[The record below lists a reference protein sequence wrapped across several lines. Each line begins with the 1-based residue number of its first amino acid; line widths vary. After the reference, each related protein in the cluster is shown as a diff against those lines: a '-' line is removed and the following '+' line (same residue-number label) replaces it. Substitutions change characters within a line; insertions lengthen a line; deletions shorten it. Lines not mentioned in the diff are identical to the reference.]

1 MSRNPARSTSVDFLR
16 GLALIVITLDHV
28 SQSALSHLTLHN
40 YAFCD
45 AAEVFV
51 FLGGYASGAAYC
63 AMTASGGAAQA
74 HRRFLKRSGEIY
86 RGYLLTAAL
95 MLLCGLA
102 MLALHIHSAI
112 LTYTD
117 APLFLARPFQ
127 TLLDI
132 ATLRRQPDL
141 AAVLPMYI
149 GFALCVPLVAPVVR
163 RRPATALLASLA
175 LWLCAPSL
183 AHLLPSADPIGWSF
197 DPFAWQLMFMFG
209 MLCRL
214 HPVSAVFQASR
225 AGLRR
230 TWIALAVA
238 LAFAA
243 YKLLIENQPEPG
255 YLKQHL
261 SSLRVVSFVS
271 IAWLVAQLS
280 RLGWIDRLAAA
291 LPPVVTA
298 GRQGLACFVWGTL
311 ISIVADTALQVAAP
325 AFHTRTQAVVAALSA
340 DLLTIAAVLAVAI
353 ISARLKANRP
363 IPRRQHR
370 TGQYGCQSVI
380 AAAFVNRYQDAARSL
395 VLSAP
400 NVARGHLQDKEKSP
414 ELEALLHAGN
424 AMLRSDRVA
433 VVDRLVASDT
443 PSVVRDHMTSKPV
456 RVPH

>member
-1 MSRNPARSTSVDFLR
+1 LRDDSERRRS
-16 GLALIVITLDHV
+16 
-28 SQSALSHLTLHN
+28 
-40 YAFCD
+40 
-45 AAEVFV
+45 
-51 FLGGYASGAAYC
+51 AAY
-63 AMTASGGAAQA
+63 
-74 HRRFLKRSGEIY
+74 RRFVKRSGKIY

-102 MLALHIHSAI
+102 MRALHIHTAV

-117 APLFLARPFQ
+117 AQLFLLRPLQ

-149 GFALCVPLVAPVVR
+149 GFALCVPLVAPAVR
-163 RRPATALLASLA
+163 RRPATALMASLT
-175 LWLCAPSL
+175 LWFCAPSL

-225 AGLRR
+225 AGLRL

-238 LAFAA
+238 LTFAA

-291 LPPVVTA
+291 LPPMVTV
-298 GRQGLACFVWGTL
+298 GRQGLTCFVWGTL
-311 ISIVADTALQVAAP
+311 GSVVADTALQVAAP
-325 AFHTRTQAVVAALSA
+325 AFHTRTQAVGAALSA

-353 ISARLKANRP
+353 VSARLKANRP
-363 IPRRQHR
+363 I
-370 TGQYGCQSVI
+370 
-380 AAAFVNRYQDAARSL
+380 L
-395 VLSAP
+395 
-400 NVARGHLQDKEKSP
+400 RGHT
-414 ELEALLHAGN
+414 ELDNTGAG
-424 AMLRSDRVA
+424 A
-433 VVDRLVASDT
+433 
-443 PSVVRDHMTSKPV
+443 
-456 RVPH
+456 

>member
-1 MSRNPARSTSVDFLR
+1 MSRDSTRSTSVDFLR
-16 GLALIVITLDHV
+16 GLALIAITLDHV
-28 SQSALSHLTLHN
+28 SHSALSHLTLHT

-51 FLGGYASGAAYC
+51 FLGGYASAAAYC
-63 AMTASGGAAQA
+63 ALTARGGAAQA
-74 HRRFLKRSGEIY
+74 QRRFLKRSGEIY

-95 MLLCGLA
+95 MLLCGLT
-102 MLALHIHSAI
+102 MIALHIHTAV

-117 APLFLARPFQ
+117 APLFLVRPFQ

-163 RRPATALLASLA
+163 RQPATALLASLA

-197 DPFAWQLMFMFG
+197 DPFAWQLMFMLG

-225 AGLRR
+225 AGLRL
-230 TWIALAVA
+230 TWIALVVA
-238 LAFAA
+238 LAFAT
-243 YKLLIENQPEPG
+243 YRLLIENQPEPG

-261 SSLRVVSFVS
+261 SSLRVVSFIS

-291 LPPVVTA
+291 LPPVVTV
-298 GRQGLACFVWGTL
+298 GRQGLTCFVWGTL

-325 AFHTRTQAVVAALSA
+325 AFHTRTQAVAAALSA
-340 DLLTIAAVLAVAI
+340 DLLTVAAVLAVAI
-353 ISARLKANRP
+353 ATARLKANRP
-363 IPRRQHR
+363 ISQRQHR
-370 TGQYGCQSVI
+370 TGQYGCRAPAPKQERSISGRRVWETRRSSTSRYRFDFRGVSRPAGRSPGQLSGRGVGRPRLQSERTI
-380 AAAFVNRYQDAARSL
+380 A
-395 VLSAP
+395 
-400 NVARGHLQDKEKSP
+400 GC
-414 ELEALLHAGN
+414 
-424 AMLRSDRVA
+424 
-433 VVDRLVASDT
+433 DT
-443 PSVVRDHMTSKPV
+443 GD
-456 RVPH
+456 

>member
-1 MSRNPARSTSVDFLR
+1 MSRDPARSTSVDFLR

-28 SQSALSHLTLHN
+28 SHSALSHLTLHT

-51 FLGGYASGAAYC
+51 FLGGYASAAAYC
-63 AMTASGGAAQA
+63 AMSASGGTAHA
-74 HRRFLKRSGEIY
+74 HRRFLKRSWEIY
-86 RGYLLTAAL
+86 RGYLLTAVL

-102 MLALHIHSAI
+102 MLALHIHTAI

-117 APLFLARPFQ
+117 APRFLVRPFQ

-197 DPFAWQLMFMFG
+197 DPFAWQLMFMLG

-214 HPVSAVFQASR
+214 HPVSAVFQTSR
-225 AGLRR
+225 AGLRL

-243 YKLLIENQPEPG
+243 YKLMIESQPEPG

-261 SSLRVVSFVS
+261 SSLRVVSFVA

-291 LPPVVTA
+291 LPPVVTV
-298 GRQGLACFVWGTL
+298 GRQGLTCFVWGTL
-311 ISIVADTALQVAAP
+311 ISIVADTALRVAAP
-325 AFHTRTQAVVAALSA
+325 AFHTRTQAVAAALSA
-340 DLLTIAAVLAVAI
+340 DLLTIAAVLGVAI
-353 ISARLKANRP
+353 AAAKFKSNRP
-363 IPRRQHR
+363 TARRQDR
-370 TGQYGCQSVI
+370 NGQYGCRT
-380 AAAFVNRYQDAARSL
+380 AAPHLPVPTMAAPR
-395 VLSAP
+395 
-400 NVARGHLQDKEKSP
+400 
-414 ELEALLHAGN
+414 
-424 AMLRSDRVA
+424 
-433 VVDRLVASDT
+433 
-443 PSVVRDHMTSKPV
+443 PSRRHRP
-456 RVPH
+456 RA

>member
-1 MSRNPARSTSVDFLR
+1 MSRDPARSTSVDFLR
-16 GLALIVITLDHV
+16 GLALIAITLDHV
-28 SQSALSHLTLHN
+28 AHSALSHLTLHT

-51 FLGGYASGAAYC
+51 FLGGYASAAAYC
-63 AMTASGGAAQA
+63 TMSASGGTAHA

-102 MLALHIHSAI
+102 MLALHIHTAV

-117 APLFLARPFQ
+117 APLFLVRPFQ

-197 DPFAWQLMFMFG
+197 DPFAWQFIFMLG

-225 AGLRR
+225 AGLRL

-243 YKLLIENQPEPG
+243 YKLLIESQPEPG

-271 IAWLVAQLS
+271 IAWLIAQLS

-291 LPPVVTA
+291 LPPVVTV
-298 GRQGLACFVWGTL
+298 GRQGLTCFVWGTL

-325 AFHTRTQAVVAALSA
+325 AFHTRAQAVAAALSA
-340 DLLTIAAVLAVAI
+340 DLLTIAAVLGVAI
-353 ISARLKANRP
+353 AAAKLKSDRP
-363 IPRRQHR
+363 TARRQDR
-370 TGQYGCQSVI
+370 NGQYGCRADAPHLPVPTM
-380 AAAFVNRYQDAARSL
+380 AAPRPSGRHRP
-395 VLSAP
+395 SA
-400 NVARGHLQDKEKSP
+400 
-414 ELEALLHAGN
+414 
-424 AMLRSDRVA
+424 
-433 VVDRLVASDT
+433 
-443 PSVVRDHMTSKPV
+443 
-456 RVPH
+456 

>member
-1 MSRNPARSTSVDFLR
+1 MSRDPARSTSVDFLR
-16 GLALIVITLDHV
+16 GLALIAITLDHV
-28 SQSALSHLTLHN
+28 SHSALSHLTLHT

-51 FLGGYASGAAYC
+51 FLGGYASAAAYC
-63 AMTASGGAAQA
+63 KMSASGGTAHT

-102 MLALHIHSAI
+102 MLALHIHTAV

-117 APLFLARPFQ
+117 APLFLVRPFQ

-197 DPFAWQLMFMFG
+197 DPFAWQLIFMLG

-225 AGLRR
+225 AGLRL

-243 YKLLIENQPEPG
+243 YKLLIESQPEPG

-271 IAWLVAQLS
+271 IAWLIAQLS

-291 LPPVVTA
+291 LPPVVTV
-298 GRQGLACFVWGTL
+298 GRQGLTCFVWGTL

-325 AFHTRTQAVVAALSA
+325 AFHTRAQAVAAALSA
-340 DLLTIAAVLAVAI
+340 DLLTIAAVLGVAI
-353 ISARLKANRP
+353 AAAKLKSDRP
-363 IPRRQHR
+363 TARRQDR
-370 TGQYGCQSVI
+370 NGQYGCRVDAPHLPVPTM
-380 AAAFVNRYQDAARSL
+380 AAPRPSGRHRP
-395 VLSAP
+395 SA
-400 NVARGHLQDKEKSP
+400 
-414 ELEALLHAGN
+414 
-424 AMLRSDRVA
+424 
-433 VVDRLVASDT
+433 
-443 PSVVRDHMTSKPV
+443 
-456 RVPH
+456 